1 MRGAYGLLFHLEVDQ
16 ALIAEWTSE
25 PSMRAEVE
33 RATGLVA
40 TGEDL
45 TLYLP
50 RLAELRSQ
58 VVGGFLAL
66 LRRLS
71 L

>member
-1 MRGAYGLLFHLEVDQ
+1 
-16 ALIAEWTSE
+16 
-25 PSMRAEVE
+25 MRAEVE
-33 RATGLVA
+33 RANGLVA
-40 TGEDL
+40 IGEDL
-45 TLYLP
+45 PLYLP